1 MEMTG
6 QPPTKCLQ
14 GSQAGPQKEHALRG
28 AHQSGWRERS
38 LETGEYLEKSFPEGA
53 KSSQGESGD
62 GVGGG
67 EGNAIIAGGWM
78 ETVQD
83 LTVADIPAHNQKF
96 LSILWEKALCIVSPD
111 APMKKQHEMSLR
123 EMSAWE

>member
-1 MEMTG
+1 M
-6 QPPTKCLQ
+6 
-14 GSQAGPQKEHALRG
+14 
-28 AHQSGWRERS
+28 
-38 LETGEYLEKSFPEGA
+38 ETGEYLKKSLPEGA

-111 APMKKQHEMSLR
+111 APMKK
-123 EMSAWE
+123 

>member
-1 MEMTG
+1 M
-6 QPPTKCLQ
+6 
-14 GSQAGPQKEHALRG
+14 
-28 AHQSGWRERS
+28 
-38 LETGEYLEKSFPEGA
+38 
-53 KSSQGESGD
+53 
-62 GVGGG
+62 GGG

-111 APMKKQHEMSLR
+111 APMKK
-123 EMSAWE
+123 